1 MFVDRVVDRRD
12 LCQGAVRRV
21 HLVELGGR
29 ADRGQFGDD
38 APCGHREGGDVVVA
52 LREHLDLAL
61 AQGDAADLVRGLDRR
76 DEPQAVIAF
85 PDDIHGVVVEI
96 FGQVAHLGR
105 GAVVE
110 EQAGLVRLVAR
121 APLREEGDLPVVGR
135 PDGILVV
142 AREVVAQPLDLL
154 TRVEVRRLADVLRL
168 SRSHVVDEDVR
179 VGRYGVGRARERLA
193 GVGQHRSGMVPGDLG
208 HVEVGGQWGVPCR
221 IGADD
226 VHAGLQAV
234 GPEVAHEDV
243 EVFALIPIVPVADHQ
258 VVVDA
263 GLRFVHVG
271 VDVRRTACGRLYA
284 LHIPR
289 LVAAGRDAESLDV
302 ALQRRQLARV
312 TARGAHLP
320 HLHRAAAVREEEDLL
335 SVGAPA
341 RGEAVRRGVG
351 QPHGDVRREVLDPDG
366 RHAAVLLHVVVG
378 LLVEERLSVGRECGA
393 AGPAHFPHHL
403 GGEDPGGDL
412 LVGQPVVDCQGC
424 GSRIVAGAQPHSC
437 NSHRQK
443 DFFHFRSGFPI
454 YS

>member
-1 MFVDRVVDRRD
+1 MFVDRAVDRRD
-12 LCQGAVRRV
+12 LCQGAVRGV

-29 ADRGQFGDD
+29 ADRSQFGDD

-52 LREHLDLAL
+52 LREHLDLTL
-61 AQGDAADLVRGLDRR
+61 AQSDAADLVRGLDRR
-76 DEPQAVIAF
+76 DEPQAVVTL

-154 TRVEVRRLADVLRL
+154 ARVEVRRLADVLRL

-179 VGRYGVGRARERLA
+179 VGRYGISRTRERLA
-193 GVGQHRSGMVPGDLG
+193 GVGQHRSGMVPGNLG
-208 HVEVGGQWGVPCR
+208 HVEVGGQRGVPCR

-271 VDVRRTACGRLYA
+271 VDVRRAACGRLYA
-284 LHIPR
+284 LHVPR
-289 LVAAGRDAESLDV
+289 LVAAG
-302 ALQRRQLARV
+302 
-312 TARGAHLP
+312 
-320 HLHRAAAVREEEDLL
+320 
-335 SVGAPA
+335 
-341 RGEAVRRGVG
+341 
-351 QPHGDVRREVLDPDG
+351 
-366 RHAAVLLHVVVG
+366 
-378 LLVEERLSVGRECGA
+378 
-393 AGPAHFPHHL
+393 
-403 GGEDPGGDL
+403 
-412 LVGQPVVDCQGC
+412 
-424 GSRIVAGAQPHSC
+424 
-437 NSHRQK
+437 
-443 DFFHFRSGFPI
+443 
-454 YS
+454 